1 MFIKTNSK
9 RYLTDESG
17 QALLMGELK
26 NCDDI
31 KLINRVFNKLY
42 DSLSKPLWHSLSKK
56 YIPPLSQE
64 EMQDVFQEAW
74 VKVVESRKN
83 YDETK
88 KAYNWIYTIFKN
100 LTIDKIRYVDRK
112 KTVSLD
118 ETYDNDDNPKFQ
130 LISERSEADNDI
142 INAETLIHINNA
154 IAALDDEI
162 ERIIIIKRIIENL
175 KFDEI
180 SKELNI
186 PIATVHYKLNK
197 ALTKLR
203 NKLDYLIN

>member
-1 MFIKTNSK
+1 MFVKTSSK
-9 RYLTDESG
+9 RYLAEESV
-17 QALLMGELK
+17 QTQLMADLK
-26 NCDDI
+26 NCDGI
-31 KLINRVFNKLY
+31 RKINNVFNKLY
-42 DSLSKPLWHSLSKK
+42 DSLSKQLWHSLSKK
-56 YIPPLSQE
+56 YIPPLNQE

-74 VKVVESRKN
+74 VKVVENRN
-83 YDETK
+83 QYDEGK

-100 LTIDKIRYVDRK
+100 LTIDKIRFIDRK

-118 ETYDNDDNPKFQ
+118 ETFDDDNPKIQ
-130 LISERSEADNDI
+130 LTAEKNEADFDI
-142 INAETLIHINNA
+142 INSETMLHIKNA
-154 IAALDDEI
+154 IDSLDDEI
-162 ERIIIIKRIIENL
+162 ERIIIIKRIIDNL

-203 NKLDYLIN
+203 NKLNYLIN

>member
-1 MFIKTNSK
+1 MFVKTSSK
-9 RYLTDESG
+9 RYLADESV
-17 QALLMGELK
+17 QTQLMGELK

-31 KLINRVFNKLY
+31 GKINKAFNKLY
-42 DSLSKPLWHSLSKK
+42 DALSKPLWQSLAKK
-56 YIPPLSQE
+56 YIPPLNQE

-74 VKVVESRKN
+74 VKIVESRKN

-88 KAYNWIYTIFKN
+88 KAYNWIYTVFKN
-100 LTIDKIRYVDRK
+100 LTIDKIRSVDRK

-118 ETYDNDDNPKFQ
+118 DNFDNDDNPKIQ
-130 LISERSEADNDI
+130 LASENSEADLDI
-142 INAETLIHINNA
+142 INSETMLHINSA
-154 IAALDDEI
+154 IASLDDEI
-162 ERIIIIKRIIENL
+162 ERIIIIKRIIDNL

-203 NKLDYLIN
+203 NKLNYLIN

>member
-1 MFIKTNSK
+1 MFVKTSNK
-9 RYLTDESG
+9 RYLADESE
-17 QALLMGELK
+17 QTLLMGELK
-26 NCDDI
+26 NCDEI
-31 KLINRVFNKLY
+31 RMINRVFNKLY
-42 DSLSKPLWHSLSKK
+42 DSLSKPLWQSLSKK
-56 YIPPLSQE
+56 YIPPLNQE

-74 VKVVESRKN
+74 VKVIESRKN
-83 YDETK
+83 YDEGK

-100 LTIDKIRYVDRK
+100 LTIDKIRFVDRK

-118 ETYDNDDNPKFQ
+118 ETYNDDDNPKYQ
-130 LISERSEADNDI
+130 LTADKSEADLDI
-142 INAETLIHINNA
+142 INTETMLHIKNA
-154 IAALDDEI
+154 IESLDDEI

-186 PIATVHYKLNK
+186 PIATIHYKLNK

-203 NKLDYLIN
+203 NKLNYLIN